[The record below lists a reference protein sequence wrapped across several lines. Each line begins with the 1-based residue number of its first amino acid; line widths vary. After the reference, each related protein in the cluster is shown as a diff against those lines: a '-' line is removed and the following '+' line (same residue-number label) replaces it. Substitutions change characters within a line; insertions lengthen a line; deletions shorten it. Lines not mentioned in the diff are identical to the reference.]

1 MPTFSR
7 HSGATPRDDDQ
18 PTLVDTPPVGERDD
32 SGAHARDR
40 ADETTVRNRPVP
52 PQRFSTAEP
61 TPVDRTDRTG
71 RREPPV
77 QPAPAGPRPRASLLA
92 TLGLIT
98 GVASALLVLSGPL
111 AGYGVGLAGLALILS
126 LGGISATGRRH
137 VAGKS
142 DAIIGLLLALGAI
155 VFGVLALTGS
165 LTWLGTDTDSAERAR
180 EWLDT
185 RFNQVF

>member
-7 HSGATPRDDDQ
+7 QSGAKPGNDEQ
-18 PTLVDTPPVGERDD
+18 PTLVDTPPVRERDD

-40 ADETTVRNRPVP
+40 ADETTVRNRPVY
-52 PQRFSTAEP
+52 PQRISTTEPVHEDRAPRVAERA
-61 TPVDRTDRTG
+61 PV
-71 RREPPV
+71 PP
-77 QPAPAGPRPRASLLA
+77 AAAAGPRPRASLLA

-98 GVASALLVLSGPL
+98 GVAAALLVLSGPL
-111 AGYGVGLAGLALILS
+111 AGYGIGLAVLALLLS

-155 VFGVLALTGS
+155 VVGVLALTGS
-165 LTWLGTDTDSAERAR
+165 LPWLGTDMDSASRAR
-180 EWLDT
+180 EWLDA
-185 RFNQVF
+185 RFNRLF